1 MGLGLTAANLICKV
15 LNGNLNLIRSER
27 NVGSKFNFTMQVKL
41 GSDIVQPESNS
52 IEEKDEPKSS
62 PTTNQRVQTQSSQYN
77 LNELLLRQTSLCHLE
92 KTLIESQQEFKF
104 GQQSGE
110 EEAGESEEEHD
121 QDDYDDEYCL
131 REEDEQSEDSV
142 S

>member
-27 NVGSKFNFTMQVKL
+27 NVGSKFNFTMQVRL
-41 GSDIVQPESNS
+41 GSDINQPESNS
-52 IEEKDEPKSS
+52 MDDKEEPKSS
-62 PTTNQRVQTQSSQYN
+62 SRVNQRIQTYSSAYN

-104 GQQSGE
+104 GQHSEGE
-110 EEAGESEEEHD
+110 EGESE
-121 QDDYDDEYCL
+121 DD
-131 REEDEQSEDSV
+131 
-142 S
+142 